1 MASVWNKT
9 DDGKE
14 HMQEFAMHKCNDSD
28 FEKFYAPA
36 KTIYKTITSL
46 REKEYFWCL
55 DTNDF
60 DGKPLNS
67 RLFGRETMDSYR
79 YIDFRFVHCLPQEMN
94 DTNKHLKN
102 ETCMVENSTWEAKE

>member
-1 MASVWNKT
+1 
-9 DDGKE
+9 
-14 HMQEFAMHKCNDSD
+14 MHKCNDAD

-102 ETCMVENSTWEAKE
+102 ETCMVENSTREAKE